1 MKKGSLLINTAR
13 GELMDTTAVLEAL
26 ENNALAGVGLDA
38 VEGEQYIKHEDE
50 VLDGKF
56 DPAALQILIE
66 NHVLIKHP
74 NVIVTPHIA
83 FNSKEAV
90 IRILNTTV
98 ENIKGFLKGKPKNI
112 IKLK

>member
-1 MKKGSLLINTAR
+1 
-13 GELMDTTAVLEAL
+13 MDAL
-26 ENNALAGVGLDA
+26 ENGILVGVGLDA

-56 DPAALQILIE
+56 NPKALHVMIE

-83 FNSKEAV
+83 FNSQEALE
-90 IRILNTTV
+90 RILDTTI
-98 ENIKGFLKGKPKNI
+98 ENVKACCDKK
-112 IKLK
+112 KLVNEVK